1 MYRPLAIKVQS
12 LWEAHSLISNHGPP
26 IGEIIREIF
35 LETFSCQKI
44 ISIWPTLC
52 GRLK

>member
-1 MYRPLAIKVQS
+1 MCRPLTIKVQS

-26 IGEIIREIF
+26 IGEIF

-44 ISIWPTLC
+44 ISIWPTLNITHV
-52 GRLK
+52 